1 MTKERDKDRK
11 ILKKERLRQENIDRR
26 EKRTRKY

>member
-1 MTKERDKDRK
+1 LTKERDKDRK